1 MSGIILVL
9 GATGNVGA
17 PLVEAL
23 VAKGERVRAGSRHAP
38 PAAGAEA
45 VRVDLADPA
54 IVDGAMDGADRV
66 YVLAPAGTT
75 DPTGLLLPVFAAA
88 ARRGAK
94 VVLQTAMGV
103 EASDEIPMR
112 QAELA
117 LERSGA
123 PWVVLRPNWF
133 MDNFHTY
140 WREGVRAGHVLVP
153 AGEGATS
160 FVDARDIAA
169 AAAGALSSD
178 RWDGQAF
185 TVTGPE
191 ALTYGEAAATLSN
204 ALGRTVAYRPVDDD
218 TFVGIMTGAG
228 VPEDYARMLA
238 GIFHPV
244 REGWSAA
251 VTDAV
256 ERLSG
261 RAPRTLRDYAADRAA
276 LLA

>member
-1 MSGIILVL
+1 MSGTILVL

-23 VAKGERVRAGSRHAP
+23 AARGERVRAGSRHAP
-38 PAAGAEA
+38 PVAGAEA

-54 IVDGAMDGADRV
+54 TVEAAMDGVDRV
-66 YVLAPAGTT
+66 YALAPAGTM
-75 DPTGLLLPVFAAA
+75 DPVGLLSPVFASA

-94 VVLQTAMGV
+94 VVLQTAMGA
-103 EASDEIPMR
+103 EARDDIPLR

-117 LERSGA
+117 LARSGA

-140 WREGVRAGHVLVP
+140 WIEGVRAGHVSVP
-153 AGEGATS
+153 AGEGTTS

-169 AAAGALSSD
+169 AAAGALTTSE
-178 RWDGQAF
+178 WDGQAF
-185 TVTGPE
+185 AITGPE
-191 ALTYGEAAATLSN
+191 ALTYGEAAAILSE
-204 ALGRTVAYRPVDDD
+204 ATGRPVAYRPVDDAA
-218 TFVGIMTGAG
+218 FVATMTGAG
-228 VPEDYARMLA
+228 VPEGYAWTLA
-238 GIFHPV
+238 GVFVAV
-244 REGWSAA
+244 REGWAAA
-251 VTDAV
+251 VTDDV

-261 RAPRTLRDYAADRAA
+261 RTPRTLATYAADRAA

>member
-1 MSGIILVL
+1 MSGTILVL

-23 VAKGERVRAGSRHAP
+23 AARGERVRAGSRQAP
-38 PAAGAEA
+38 PIAGAEA

-54 IVDGAMDGADRV
+54 TVEPAMDGVDRV
-66 YVLAPAGTT
+66 YALAPAGTM
-75 DPTGLLLPVFAAA
+75 DPVGLLSPVFAAA

-94 VVLQTAMGV
+94 VVLQTAMGA
-103 EASDEIPMR
+103 EASEEIPLR

-140 WREGVRAGHVLVP
+140 WIEGVRAGQVAVP
-153 AGEGATS
+153 AGEGRTS
-160 FVDARDIAA
+160 FVDARDIAV
-169 AAAGALSSD
+169 AAAGALTSS

-185 TVTGPE
+185 TITGPE
-191 ALTYGEAAATLSN
+191 ALTYGEAAATLSE
-204 ALGRTVAYRPVDDD
+204 ATGRRVAYRPVDDEG
-218 TFVGIMTGAG
+218 FVAIMTGAG
-228 VPEDYARMLA
+228 LPQAYARMLA
-238 GIFHPV
+238 GIFFAV
-244 REGWSAA
+244 RQGWAAA
-251 VTDAV
+251 VTDDV

-261 RAPRTLRDYAADRAA
+261 RAPRRLATYTADRAA

>member
-1 MSGIILVL
+1 MSGTILVL

-17 PLVEAL
+17 PLVEMLA
-23 VAKGERVRAGSRHAP
+23 ARGERVRAGSRHAP
-38 PAAGAEA
+38 PVPGAEA
-45 VRVDLADPA
+45 VRVDLADA
-54 IVDGAMDGADRV
+54 GSLEAAMDGVDRV
-66 YVLAPAGTT
+66 YALAPAGTM
-75 DPTGLLLPVFAAA
+75 DPAGLLSPVFAAA

-103 EASDEIPMR
+103 EASDEIPLR
-112 QAELA
+112 RAEIA

-140 WREGVRAGHVLVP
+140 WREGVRAGRVEVP

-169 AAAGALSSD
+169 AAAGALTASE
-178 RWDGQAF
+178 WDGQAF
-185 TVTGPE
+185 AITGPE
-191 ALTYGEAAATLSN
+191 ALGYAEAAAVLSQ
-204 ALGRTVAYRPVDDD
+204 ATKRPVAYRPVDDA
-218 TFVGIMTGAG
+218 TFVAAMTGAG
-228 VPEDYARMLA
+228 LPEDYVRMLA

-244 REGWSAA
+244 REGWTAT

-261 RAPRTLRDYAADRAA
+261 QPPRTLAAYAADRAA